1 MEAMRKLVQSM
12 LPGMSHSGTL
22 ENILLVT
29 DIPPCSNY
37 SGGAFISE
45 ILRAIDFRTRN
56 LFVVLNPTLNPEI
69 PAEIAAS
76 VRMHL
81 EEKPPEMHW
90 VEDVPLSAEVAR
102 ERELDGLRRVET
114 EILPSLLKF
123 AAAVSCDA
131 FWMILEGQSMI
142 RLAHRLMNV
151 TSLPIHVQVMDPPG
165 RWLRV
170 HNVDVMSSGEVAR
183 KFTEVLARADS
194 CATASWAMA
203 DRYKKAFNARCTPIV
218 PSVPEE
224 WARPPATSS
233 LNGPTIRIG
242 FAGQVYARAEWDTLL
257 LALSKS
263 GWKIAGRPVEILAH
277 AQYVQM
283 LDQSP
288 DDHVKYY
295 PWIDTKDL
303 IGTLSEM
310 DLLYCPYWFS
320 AQEREDAELCFPSKL
335 TTYLATGR
343 PVIFHGPPYSAP
355 YKFLSRWN
363 AAFLCRGPK
372 PKHIREAIQ
381 QAVSDPSRYVT
392 TARNGSRAFHANL
405 TRTGLRRSLE
415 SFLLPRP
422 LFKWSA
428 LREAP
433 RGNRPS
439 LRVGWGPVQ
448 FKPRVSI
455 IVPVYNGAKYL
466 RMALD
471 SALGQSYQDIEVIVV
486 NDGSTDET
494 DEIVRSYDDRRLRYV
509 EKANGGVASALNVG
523 VGAMSGEYFC
533 WLSHDDV
540 FSRHKVRRQV
550 RAYRQFRQRNDVI
563 LISDYK
569 VIDAHGRLIS
579 EVSLDHALI
588 EEKPIHAVF
597 RGLVH
602 GCTVFLPRRAFAQI
616 GIFDE
621 TLPYTQDY
629 DFWLRA
635 LSSFRFVHMKHFLI
649 KSRWHFDQSSKK
661 GNYSEEFNSFWI
673 KAMERLDDRDK
684 VACDGSVGEFY
695 RRMSSFLRSAGA
707 EQAAIVAGQK
717 TQGTPQSTDGHVSP

>member
-12 LPGMSHSGTL
+12 LPGAARDGAL
-22 ENILLVT
+22 ENVLLVT
-29 DIPPCSNY
+29 DNPPCSNY

-45 ILRAIDFRTRN
+45 ILRAIEFRTRN
-56 LFVVLNPTLNPEI
+56 LFVVLNPSLKPDI
-69 PAEIAAS
+69 PAEIAAR
-76 VRMHL
+76 VTMHI
-81 EEKPPEMHW
+81 EDKPPELHFF
-90 VEDVPLSAEVAR
+90 EEVPLSAEEAR
-102 ERELDGLRRVET
+102 QRELDGLRRVET
-114 EILPSLLKF
+114 EILPSLLKV
-123 AAAVSCDA
+123 AAAMSCDA

-151 TSLPIHVQVMDPPG
+151 TSIPIRVQVMDPPD

-170 HNVDVMSSGEVAR
+170 HNVDAVSSDEVAR
-183 KFTEVLARADS
+183 KFAEVVARADS

-203 DRYKKAFNARCTPIV
+203 AQYKKVFKARCTPII

-224 WARPPATSS
+224 WARPPATSLVDNS
-233 LNGPTIRIG
+233 TIRIG
-242 FAGQVYARAEWDTLL
+242 FAGQVYAREEWDTLL

-263 GWKIAGRPVEILAH
+263 RWKIAGRPVEILAH
-277 AQYVQM
+277 AQYRQA

-288 DDHVKYY
+288 DNHVKYY

-303 IGTLSEM
+303 IVTLSEM

-335 TTYLATGR
+335 TTYLAAGR
-343 PVIFHGPPYSAP
+343 PVVFHGPSYSAP
-355 YKFLSRWN
+355 YKFLDRWN

-381 QAVSDPSRYVT
+381 QAVSDPSRYAR

-405 TRTGLRRSLE
+405 TQSRLRSSIE
-415 SFLLPRP
+415 TFLLGRTP
-422 LFKWSA
+422 FKWSA
-428 LREAP
+428 LR
-433 RGNRPS
+433 GKRPS
-439 LRVGWGPVQ
+439 LRVGWDAVQ

-466 RMALD
+466 RTALD

-494 DEIVRSYDDRRLRYV
+494 GEIVRSYEDRRLRYV

-523 VGAMSGEYFC
+523 VGAMSGQYFC

-550 RAYRQFRQRNDVI
+550 EAYRQFRQRNDVI

-579 EVSLDHALI
+579 EVSVDHALI
-588 EEKPIHAVF
+588 VERPVRAVF
-597 RGLVH
+597 RGLIH
-602 GCTVFLPRRAFAQI
+602 GCTVFLPRRVFAEI

-635 LSSFRFVHMKHFLI
+635 LSNFRFFHMKHFLI
-649 KSRWHFDQSSKK
+649 KSRWHSDQSSKK

-673 KAMERLDDRDK
+673 KAMERLDDREK
-684 VACDGSVGEFY
+684 VVCDGSVAEFY
-695 RRMSSFLRSAGA
+695 RQMSTFLKSAGA
-707 EQAAIVAGQK
+707 EQAAIVAYK
-717 TQGTPQSTDGHVSP
+717 KMQGTLQSTDAMQKGEAT